1 MTNPTPGPLPEA
13 SERGSPRLQMW
24 DSKLGVSAKRPCF
37 IREQENPHPRPPTPI
52 KGEGEKS
59 RVYNRFD
66 VSLGRGMKANS
77 FA

>member
-1 MTNPTPGPLPEA
+1 MCFTKMKWATYKVAPVLFASKKAPT
-13 SERGSPRLQMW
+13 
-24 DSKLGVSAKRPCF
+24 
-37 IREQENPHPRPPTPI
+37 PRPPTPI